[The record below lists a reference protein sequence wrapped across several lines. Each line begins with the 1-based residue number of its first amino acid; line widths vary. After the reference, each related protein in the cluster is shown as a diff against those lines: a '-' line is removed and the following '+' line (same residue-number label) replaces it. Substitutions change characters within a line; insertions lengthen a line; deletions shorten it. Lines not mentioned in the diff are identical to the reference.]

1 MRLRNTANDTAPL
14 RRTSVYDEP
23 GGEFLGFV
31 EFDEDGRARTT
42 AELGEALAAQ
52 RDHIE
57 ISDRETSDPAAADEA
72 DEETEDE
79 EE

>member
-1 MRLRNTANDTAPL
+1 MRLNNTANDTAPL

-31 EFDEDGRARTT
+31 EFNENGHARTT

-52 RDHIE
+52 MDHIE
-57 ISDRETSDPAAADEA
+57 ITDRETSDPDDDSE
-72 DEETEDE
+72 DQEE
-79 EE
+79 